1 MGRFENRFF
10 PVLLLALI
18 ALAAPPGYA
27 VDEGESARDA
37 ELGKA
42 REELQQAR
50 RELHKARTNLAL
62 VMEDQ
67 GSGYSQR
74 GFLGIILMPD
84 KAFGIKVIR
93 TLADAPAERADV
105 RAGDIVRAINGV
117 SLLPT
122 DLPIDRPI
130 DADGGRGGDGHKNAA
145 RDSQGVLTPADAE
158 ALLHNAYQ
166 LLEKVKPGEEIVLS
180 LQRGAQQIE
189 RRIVA
194 ESRKLELFCERG
206 TGCDSIMHERPRT
219 ERGRPYI
226 PRDIGAELAMIIPEL
241 EANIENAIRSL
252 PFLETRREPTTA
264 LPETLINGLELAEL
278 NPGLGQY
285 FGVNRGVLVV
295 NIREQSIPGLRP
307 GDVILSCGEREVTS
321 PRQVMHILMSYEKGE
336 KVSMTVQRNKRKK
349 IITANMPTE

>member
-1 MGRFENRFF
+1 MGRFENRIF
-10 PVLLLALI
+10 PVLLLVFT

-84 KAFGIKVIR
+84 KALGVKVIR
-93 TLADAPAERADV
+93 TLPDAPAERADV
-105 RAGDIVRAINGV
+105 REGDIVRAINGV
-117 SLLPT
+117 FLLPG
-122 DLPIDRPI
+122 
-130 DADGGRGGDGHKNAA
+130 DADGERGGDGNNGNKSTASDN
-145 RDSQGVLTPADAE
+145 QGVLTPADAE
-158 ALLHNAYQ
+158 MLLHNAYQ
-166 LLEKVKPGEEIVLS
+166 LLEKVKPGEEIVLA

-226 PRDIGAELAMIIPEL
+226 PRDIGTELAMIIPDL

-252 PFLETRREPTTA
+252 PFLETRREPITV

-295 NIREQSIPGLRP
+295 NIREESIPGLRP
-307 GDVILSCGEREVTS
+307 GDVILSCGEREVST

-349 IITANMPTE
+349 TITANMPTE

>member
-1 MGRFENRFF
+1 MGRFDNRFF

-18 ALAAPPGYA
+18 ALATPPGYA

-67 GSGYSQR
+67 GSGYSQQ
-74 GFLGIILMPD
+74 GFLGIILIPD
-84 KAFGIKVIR
+84 GKLGVKVMR
-93 TLADAPAERADV
+93 TLPDAPAQRADV
-105 RAGDIVRAINGV
+105 REGDIVLAINGI
-117 SLLPT
+117 SLLSDDPEV
-122 DLPIDRPI
+122 
-130 DADGGRGGDGHKNAA
+130 ARGGDGESAA
-145 RDSQGVLTPADAE
+145 SDDGAVAPPSVDADRS
-158 ALLHNAYQ
+158 LHNAYR

-219 ERGRPYI
+219 ERGKPYI
-226 PRDIGAELAMIIPEL
+226 PQDVGAELAMIIPDL

-264 LPETLINGLELAEL
+264 LPETLVNGLELAEL

-336 KVSMTVQRNKRKK
+336 KISMAVQRNKRKK
-349 IITANMPTE
+349 IITANMPAE

>member
-1 MGRFENRFF
+1 MGRFEHRFF
-10 PVLLLALI
+10 PVLLWVLA
-18 ALAAPPGYA
+18 ALAASPGYA

-74 GFLGIILMPD
+74 GFLGIILVPD
-84 KAFGIKVIR
+84 NALGVKVIR
-93 TLADAPAERADV
+93 TLPDAPAARADV
-105 RAGDIVRAINGV
+105 REGDIVRAINGV
-117 SLLPT
+117 SLVPSEEGSE
-122 DLPIDRPI
+122 RS
-130 DADGGRGGDGHKNAA
+130 GDEKGNAA
-145 RDSQGVLTPADAE
+145 GDNQDPLPPTDAE

-166 LLEKVKPGEEIVLS
+166 LLEKVKPGEEIVLA

-194 ESRKLELFCERG
+194 ESRKLDLFCERG

-226 PRDIGAELAMIIPEL
+226 PRDIGTELAMIIPEL

-336 KVSMTVQRNKRKK
+336 KIAMTVQRNKRKK
-349 IITANMPTE
+349 IITANMPTD

>member
-1 MGRFENRFF
+1 MGRFDNRFF
-10 PVLLLALI
+10 PVLLLVLA

-84 KAFGIKVIR
+84 NKLGVKVIR
-93 TLADAPAERADV
+93 ALPEAPAQRADV
-105 RAGDIVRAINGV
+105 REGDVVLAINGI
-117 SLLPT
+117 SLHTGGSEVVPGGDGAVAAPL
-122 DLPIDRPI
+122 
-130 DADGGRGGDGHKNAA
+130 DADG
-145 RDSQGVLTPADAE
+145 
-158 ALLHNAYQ
+158 ALHHAYR
-166 LLEKVKPGEEIVLS
+166 LLEKVKPGEEVVLA
-180 LQRGAQQIE
+180 LRRDAQQIE

-194 ESRKLELFCERG
+194 ESRALELFCERG
-206 TGCDSIMHERPRT
+206 TGCDSIMHERPRA

-252 PFLETRREPTTA
+252 PFLETRKEPMTA
-264 LPETLINGLELAEL
+264 LPETLVNGLELAEL

-295 NIREQSIPGLRP
+295 NIRQQSIPGLRP

-321 PRQVMHILMSYEKGE
+321 PRQVMHILMGYEKGE
-336 KVSMTVQRNKRKK
+336 KISMTIQRNKRKK
-349 IITANMPTE
+349 LITANMPEE